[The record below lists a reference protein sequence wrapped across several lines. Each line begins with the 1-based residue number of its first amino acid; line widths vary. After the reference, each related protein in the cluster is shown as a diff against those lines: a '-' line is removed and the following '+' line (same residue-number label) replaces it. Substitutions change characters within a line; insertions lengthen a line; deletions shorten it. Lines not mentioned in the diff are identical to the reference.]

1 MTPRRFAKL
10 RAVLERRQPDLT
22 VLMENVHKSHN
33 FSAVLRTCDAVGIGE
48 VHAVAPEATVRVYSG
63 LAGGAH
69 RWVEVHKWASLEE
82 AFSVL
87 RRQGL
92 QILAAHPARDAV
104 DYRTL
109 DYTRPTAV
117 LLGQEKDGVTAEAAA
132 GADGWIAI
140 SMLGM
145 GLSLNVS
152 VAAALILFE
161 AQRQR
166 VEAGLYDRPRLPVEI
181 RQRRLFEWAYP
192 EIARLCRQ
200 REIPYP
206 ELSDDGEILGEVPRS
221 VR

>member
-1 MTPRRFAKL
+1 MTPHRFAKL

-48 VHAVAPEATVRVYSG
+48 AHAVAPKTTFRVYSG
-63 LAGGAH
+63 LAGGAR

-82 AFSVL
+82 AFAVL
-87 RRQGL
+87 RGQGL
-92 QILAAHPARDAV
+92 QILAAHPAREAV
-104 DYRTL
+104 DFRAI

-117 LLGQEKDGVTAEAAA
+117 LLGQERDGVTAEAAG
-132 GADGWIAI
+132 GADGWIVI
-140 SMLGM
+140 PMMGT

-166 VEAGLYDRPRLPVEI
+166 AEAGLYDHPRLPAET
-181 RQRRLFEWAYP
+181 RRRRLFEWAYP
-192 EIARLCRQ
+192 EIAELCRNNGT
-200 REIPYP
+200 PYP
-206 ELSDDGEILGEVPRS
+206 ELSEDGEILGDVPRG
-221 VR
+221 